1 MFTLSPPVPLILVIL
16 THTQGQLASEIYFFK
31 ENCSAK
37 IIISILILETTLNH
51 ESGWKKGTSYKQY
64 SIIE

>member
-1 MFTLSPPVPLILVIL
+1 MFTLSPPVLLILVIL
-16 THTQGQLASEIYFFK
+16 THTQGLASEIYFFK